1 MTDKKT
7 LRKKYSALRK
17 ELKSD
22 VRDNTITAD
31 VLSLKQVINADL
43 VLLYASFGS
52 EISTWKLAEQLI
64 SMGKTV
70 AFPRCGENGH
80 MTFHIITDLSQLKS
94 GAAGKY
100 NIREPESSLPQPHTS
115 DVTVCIVPGLA
126 FTEYGGRLGYGGGF
140 YDRFLAEHPYIRTI
154 ALAYEGMIADDLPV
168 LEHDFTVDMI
178 ITEERTFYCNE
189 Q

>member
-7 LRKKYSALRK
+7 LRKKFSALRK

-22 VRDNTITAD
+22 TKDAVITAGI
-31 VLSLKQVINADL
+31 LSLEQVINADV
-43 VLLYASFGS
+43 VLLYASFSS
-52 EISTWKLAEQLI
+52 EISTWELAQQLI
-64 SMGKTV
+64 STGKTV

-80 MTFHIITDLSQLKS
+80 MTFHTVTDLSQLKCS
-94 GAAGKY
+94 SAGKY
-100 NIREPESSLPQPHTS
+100 NIREPESFLPQPLAT
-115 DVTVCIVPGLA
+115 DLTVCVVPGLA